1 MNDQTLSIIWLITLA
16 TVILI
21 AVFLSIKSSYELE
34 ANCKLDD
41 MKARSSE
48 IGENFYIEGE
58 ASCEID
64 VSGEV
69 PIFLLYLQNKE
80 VIAWLSNYQ

>member
-1 MNDQTLSIIWLITLA
+1 MKLNEQTLSIIWLITL
-16 TVILI
+16 V
-21 AVFLSIKSSYELE
+21 AVVLTAVSLSMKTSYELE
-34 ANCKLDD
+34 ANCEIDD
-41 MKARSSE
+41 MKARSSDP
-48 IGENFYIEGE
+48 GYYIEGE

-69 PIFLLYLQNKE
+69 PVFLLYLQNKE